1 MEQKHN
7 NMPTT
12 FRLLTLTIISFA
24 VLLTCGQDKS
34 KKIEKDLANESQ
46 QKAEQLKKDFNKAK
60 QVFYSLPSPI
70 ETAMLIKRSGV
81 GYNEDLLNPLEN
93 QSKYVSSYKLA
104 MNLGVYS
111 ANISYASIFNQS
123 QTSIKYMAAAKKLA
137 ENLGILD
144 AIDQQTIERLEGN
157 INNRDSLMDIIS
169 ETFMNSDSFLKENGR
184 PETASLL
191 IAGGWIEGLYLATQH
206 ASLSPDNEEIV
217 DRITDQK
224 ISLQS
229 LIKLLDSYKE
239 NKNVAQALSSLL
251 RINKIYENFTMVT
264 TDVKSVTDDA
274 ERKTLLQAKSD
285 VYHDKAHVE
294 KLTTVV
300 DSIRTGI
307 VQPN

>member
-1 MEQKHN
+1 
-7 NMPTT
+7 MPTI
-12 FRLLTLTIISFA
+12 FRLVTITTLSIA
-24 VLLTCGQDKS
+24 VLLGCGSDKS
-34 KKIEKDLANESQ
+34 KKIEKDLANQSQ

-81 GYNEDLLNPLEN
+81 GYNENLLNPLEN

-111 ANISYASIFNQS
+111 ANISYASIFNQN

-137 ENLGILD
+137 ESIGILD
-144 AIDQQTIERLEGN
+144 AIDQETIERLENN

-206 ASLSPDNEEIV
+206 AALSPENEEIV

-229 LIKLLDSYKE
+229 LIKLLGSYKE
-239 NKNVAQALSSLL
+239 NKNVANALESLVK
-251 RINKIYENFTMVT
+251 INKIYENFTMVT

-285 VYHDKAHVE
+285 VYHDRKHIKE
-294 KLTTVV
+294 LTTVV
-300 DSIRTGI
+300 DSIRTRI
-307 VQPN
+307 VRPD

>member
-1 MEQKHN
+1 
-7 NMPTT
+7 MPTII
-12 FRLLTLTIISFA
+12 RLVTITTLSIA
-24 VLLTCGQDKS
+24 VLLSCGQDKS

-81 GYNEDLLNPLEN
+81 DYNESLLNPLDN

-111 ANISYASIFNQS
+111 ANISYASIFNQN

-137 ENLGILD
+137 ESIGILD
-144 AIDQQTIERLEGN
+144 AIDQETVERLEKN

-169 ETFMNSDSFLKENGR
+169 GTFMNSDSFLKENGR

-206 ASLSPDNEEIV
+206 AALSPKNEEII

-229 LIKLLDSYKE
+229 LIKLLNGYKE
-239 NKNVAQALSSLL
+239 NKNVAQALASLQK
-251 RINKIYENFTMVT
+251 INKIYENFTMVT
-264 TDVKSVTDDA
+264 SDVKSVTDDA

-285 VYHDKAHVE
+285 VYHDKEHIK

-307 VQPN
+307 VRPD

>member
-1 MEQKHN
+1 
-7 NMPTT
+7 MPTI
-12 FRLLTLTIISFA
+12 FRLLTITTLSIAVIIS
-24 VLLTCGQDKS
+24 CGQDKS

-81 GYNEDLLNPLEN
+81 DYDENLLNPLEN

-111 ANISYASIFNQS
+111 ANISYASIFNQN

-144 AIDQQTIERLEGN
+144 AIDQQTVERLENN

-191 IAGGWIEGLYLATQH
+191 IAGGWIEGLFLATQH
-206 ASLSPDNEEIV
+206 AKLSPDNEEII

-229 LIKLLDSYKE
+229 LIKLLDGYKE
-239 NKNVAQALSSLL
+239 NKNVAMALENLIK
-251 RINKIYENFTMVT
+251 INKIYENFTMVT
-264 TDVKSVTDDA
+264 TDMKSVTDNA

-285 VYHDKAHVE
+285 VYHDKAHIE
-294 KLTTVV
+294 ELTTVV

-307 VQPN
+307 VQPD